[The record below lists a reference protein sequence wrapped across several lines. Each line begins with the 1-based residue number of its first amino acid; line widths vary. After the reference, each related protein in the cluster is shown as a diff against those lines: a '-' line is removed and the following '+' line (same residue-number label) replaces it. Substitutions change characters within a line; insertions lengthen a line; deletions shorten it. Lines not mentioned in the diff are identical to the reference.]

1 MRGSE
6 AGKRGVS
13 MPYIAEQAHVT
24 VVTSRPHLSRC
35 SPHAQPLGNS
45 QFQVRREDEQWSEM
59 GGRDSRGGAED
70 AEKEVEEEVEEGG
83 VNFWVE

>member
-1 MRGSE
+1 
-6 AGKRGVS
+6 
-13 MPYIAEQAHVT
+13 
-24 VVTSRPHLSRC
+24 
-35 SPHAQPLGNS
+35 
-45 QFQVRREDEQWSEM
+45 M